1 MDKKG
6 MTATVNPRLLAVKTL
21 SMILRDGAYANLAV
35 QKQLRSS
42 PISDIDRRFY
52 TELIYG
58 LMRRYNYLE
67 RIISYLTKRPSRK
80 LSPFV
85 FYILLVGTYQLLFM
99 DRIPPRAAINESVK
113 LARKLTPGLH
123 GFVNAVLRNVDR
135 KRSQLEPTK
144 LAKSEIEALSL
155 TYNEPAWIVKR
166 WVKDLGPDETKALC
180 ETLNQPSVLTA
191 RINTLAVDIESCK
204 NQLEEAGWQ
213 IEDGLYWSEAIRI
226 KEHGGK
232 LEDSPYIEKGFLTF
246 MNEASMTV
254 AHVANPKE
262 GMKILDCC
270 AAPGGKSMHMATL
283 MHNKGR
289 ILAND
294 IYDHKLALIKENA
307 ERLHVSC
314 LEVSKQDACL
324 LPDSYREQFDIV
336 LVDAPCSGLGLLQKK
351 PDLRWRKTEEQMNQ
365 LVTLQ
370 QQIIHKA
377 SQAVKAGGYLI
388 YSTCTLNFDENE
400 GIVNAFIDD
409 HKEFTLEDAAGGLP
423 WLMEG
428 PMLTFWPHKTQTDGF
443 FIAKLHKESK

>member
-135 KRSQLEPTK
+135 KCSQLEPTK

-191 RINTLAVDIESCK
+191 RINTLVVDIESCK

-213 IEDGLYWSEAIRI
+213 IEDGLYWPEAIRI

-246 MNEASMTV
+246 MDEASMTV

-283 MHNKGR
+283 MHNK
-289 ILAND
+289 
-294 IYDHKLALIKENA
+294 
-307 ERLHVSC
+307 
-314 LEVSKQDACL
+314 
-324 LPDSYREQFDIV
+324 
-336 LVDAPCSGLGLLQKK
+336 
-351 PDLRWRKTEEQMNQ
+351 
-365 LVTLQ
+365 
-370 QQIIHKA
+370 
-377 SQAVKAGGYLI
+377 
-388 YSTCTLNFDENE
+388 
-400 GIVNAFIDD
+400 
-409 HKEFTLEDAAGGLP
+409 
-423 WLMEG
+423 
-428 PMLTFWPHKTQTDGF
+428 DGF
-443 FIAKLHKESK
+443 